1 MRKIQM
7 ILCFYENNNSIFIA
21 YANLGLQA
29 TYSRAF
35 AGISVADIPLSNNT
49 PVVNGIEP
57 SPTRFYL
64 NAGYDWEIT
73 EGFSVEPSV
82 MMNLNTNSSR
92 MFRHQCSDE
101 IVWRK

>member
-1 MRKIQM
+1 M
-7 ILCFYENNNSIFIA
+7 LYENNNSILLLI
-21 YANLGLQA
+21 LTGLQA

-64 NAGYDWEIT
+64 NAGYDWEIA
-73 EGFSVEPSV
+73 EGFSVEPS
-82 MMNLNTNSSR
+82 
-92 MFRHQCSDE
+92 FDDE
-101 IVWRK
+101 FEYQFI